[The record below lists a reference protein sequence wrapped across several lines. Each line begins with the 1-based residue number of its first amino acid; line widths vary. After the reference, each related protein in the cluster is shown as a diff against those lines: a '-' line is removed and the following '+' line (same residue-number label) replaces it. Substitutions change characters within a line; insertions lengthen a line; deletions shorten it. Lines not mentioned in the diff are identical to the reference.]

1 MENKENRKSRNELYL
16 VCGLL
21 VFAVIFFAGY
31 RFLNRG
37 TASVAVVSVN
47 GQTLQELPLDQ
58 DADLIIEGVNGGTN
72 HLVIRDGAVS
82 ITEASCPD
90 KICVHEGAKREK
102 GEAITCLPIEAE
114 DIFLSGYVPCFYL
127 CPVVLVFF
135 SSQIYS

>member
-31 RFLNRG
+31 HFLNRG

-102 GEAITCLPIEAE
+102 GEAITCLPNKVI
-114 DIFLSGYVPCFYL
+114 IT
-127 CPVVLVFF
+127 
-135 SSQIYS
+135 IK

>member
-47 GQTLQELPLDQ
+47 GQILQELPLDQ
-58 DADLIIEGVNGGTN
+58 DADLIIEGMNGGTNQACTVPMFPTN

-102 GEAITCLPIEAE
+102 GEAITCLPNKVI
-114 DIFLSGYVPCFYL
+114 IT
-127 CPVVLVFF
+127 
-135 SSQIYS
+135 IK

>member
-47 GQTLQELPLDQ
+47 GQTLQ

-102 GEAITCLPIEAE
+102 GEAITCLPNKVI
-114 DIFLSGYVPCFYL
+114 IT
-127 CPVVLVFF
+127 
-135 SSQIYS
+135 IK

>member
-47 GQTLQELPLDQ
+47 GQTLQELPL
-58 DADLIIEGVNGGTN
+58 IIDGVNGGTN

-102 GEAITCLPIEAE
+102 GEAITCLPNKVI
-114 DIFLSGYVPCFYL
+114 IT
-127 CPVVLVFF
+127 
-135 SSQIYS
+135 IK

>member
-58 DADLIIEGVNGGTN
+58 DADLIIEGVNGERIIWLSAMGPFQSQRPPVLT
-72 HLVIRDGAVS
+72 RFVS
-82 ITEASCPD
+82 MKGQSVR
-90 KICVHEGAKREK
+90 KAKR
-102 GEAITCLPIEAE
+102 
-114 DIFLSGYVPCFYL
+114 S
-127 CPVVLVFF
+127 PVF
-135 SSQIYS
+135 QIKS

>member
-21 VFAVIFFAGY
+21 VFA
-31 RFLNRG
+31 
-37 TASVAVVSVN
+37 VSVN

-102 GEAITCLPIEAE
+102 GEAITCLPNKVI
-114 DIFLSGYVPCFYL
+114 IT
-127 CPVVLVFF
+127 
-135 SSQIYS
+135 IK